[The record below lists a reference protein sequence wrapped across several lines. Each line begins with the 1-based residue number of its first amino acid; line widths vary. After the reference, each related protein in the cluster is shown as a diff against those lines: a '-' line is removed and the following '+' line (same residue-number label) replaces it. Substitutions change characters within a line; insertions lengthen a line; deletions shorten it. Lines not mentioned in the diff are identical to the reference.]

1 MSAGAITEK
10 VLESL
15 TKYDFILVNFANA
28 DMVGHTGNFDATI
41 KAIETL
47 DTVVGGITTKV
58 LEMNGAVI
66 ITGDHGNAEEKLY
79 RVSAEKRTKHTTNPV
94 LFFIVTKD
102 FELKSERL
110 PEGIS
115 ENYSIVKGTLTDIAP
130 TVLELIGLNKPAEMT
145 GVSLVK
151 KVS

>member
-1 MSAGAITEK
+1 
-10 VLESL
+10 
-15 TKYDFILVNFANA
+15 
-28 DMVGHTGNFDATI
+28 
-41 KAIETL
+41 
-47 DTVVGGITTKV
+47 
-58 LEMNGAVI
+58 MNGAVI

-94 LFFIVTKD
+94 PFFIVTKD